1 LRLPKVWLHVAL
13 SFLSMAAAAVAKV
26 SVGKLDELRVCTL
39 KVA

>member
-1 LRLPKVWLHVAL
+1 LRLPKVWLHRAM

-26 SVGKLDELRVCTL
+26 SVGKLDELRACTL